1 MRMTGTHAM
10 KVFGK
15 PDRSINCD
23 CERVNEPT
31 LLQAI
36 FTQNDPLI
44 RMRIADSGWIFE
56 IEEAV
61 ANQQNLDPD
70 RLVTEVWLRTVGRY
84 PTDIE
89 RARAAEHLQ
98 ETDDL
103 PEAVSDLLWALING
117 KEFLLNH

>member
-1 MRMTGTHAM
+1 
-10 KVFGK
+10 
-15 PDRSINCD
+15 
-23 CERVNEPT
+23 

-61 ANQQNLDPD
+61 ANQQSLDPD
-70 RLVTEVWLRTVGRY
+70 DLIDQVWLRTVGRY
-84 PTDIE
+84 PTEIE
-89 RARAAEHLQ
+89 RERAAKHLQ
-98 ETDDL
+98 ETENL
-103 PEAVSDLLWALING
+103 PEAVGDLLWALING